1 MNLHNLFPTPVAF
14 FKTSITDDEKSFI
27 AALDQTPNSGNTT
40 SKNNYLFRAPEMQRL
55 AAEADGCL
63 SEYMKTVYA
72 PKFDVNPYVT
82 QSWANYTNPGQ
93 HHHKHAHPN
102 SFVSGC
108 IYISAK
114 ADRIYFF
121 KEGYQQIKVPTDNFN
136 VYNSE
141 SWWLEVNEG
150 DIILF
155 PSSLVHMVETLGDK
169 ETRISLSFNT
179 FLRGKIGDP
188 GSLTELEI

>member
-14 FKTSITDDEKSFI
+14 FRTSITEAEKAYVSS
-27 AALDQTPNSGNTT
+27 LGQKPNAGNTT
-40 SKNNYLFRAPEMQRL
+40 SKDNYLFRAPELQRL
-55 AAEADGCL
+55 AAEADRCL
-63 SEYMKTVYA
+63 AEYMLAIHA
-72 PKFDVNPYVT
+72 PKFEVRPYVT
-82 QSWANYTNPGQ
+82 QAWANYTKPGQ

-102 SFVSGC
+102 SFISGC
-108 IYISAK
+108 IYIAAK

-121 KEGYQQIKVPTDNFN
+121 RDGYQQIKVPTDNFN
-136 VYNSE
+136 LYNSE

-155 PSSLVHMVETLGDK
+155 PSSLTHMVETLGDK
-169 ETRISLSFNT
+169 ETRISIAFNT

-188 GSLTELEI
+188 DSLTELEI